1 METLKILKNRRN
13 INWDYND
20 ETDIFYLTIGN
31 PQNAIGM
38 DIGEG
43 LIVYY
48 DESQKEI
55 IGLNLT
61 GLRKKVL
68 KKLGEEIV
76 STEEDKKIANAEG
89 KEVREG
95 IETAT
100 YGKQDFDQGGEA

>member
-20 ETDIFYLTIGN
+20 ETDIFYLSIGN
-31 PQNAIGM
+31 HQNAVGM
-38 DIGEG
+38 DLGEG

-48 DESQKEI
+48 DESQKEV
-55 IGLNLT
+55 IGLNIS

-76 STEEDKKIANAEG
+76 STEEEKKLVVTEV
-89 KEVREG
+89 KETRNSL
-95 IETAT
+95 ETAT